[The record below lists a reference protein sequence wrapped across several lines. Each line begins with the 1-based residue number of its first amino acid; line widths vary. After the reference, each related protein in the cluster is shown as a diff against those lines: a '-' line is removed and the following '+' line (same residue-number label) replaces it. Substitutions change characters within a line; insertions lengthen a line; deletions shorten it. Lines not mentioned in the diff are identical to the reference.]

1 MKQIHFD
8 RSVDTQENWDRIA
21 TAAHRIDP
29 TGREWDDLMS
39 VSLNQALDYAL
50 HLGMMEAMCDLSVR
64 MFIKDGKL
72 TVQLQAFTDGMKT
85 FITRDVPVEFF
96 SIEKDK
102 YFEYIGEDAECTDD
116 DDTITVKFT
125 KDY

>member
-8 RSVDTQENWDRIA
+8 RSVDRFDSWDRIE

-29 TGREWDDLMS
+29 TGREWDGLMS
-39 VSLNQALDYAL
+39 LSMNQALDYAF
-50 HLGMMEAMCDLSVR
+50 HLGMMETMCDICVR

-72 TVQLQAFTDGMKT
+72 TVQLQAFTDEMKT
-85 FITRDVPVEFF
+85 FVTRDVPVQFF
-96 SIEKDK
+96 SIENDK

-125 KDY
+125 KDH